1 LPNVPVK
8 LKTAHCSKVE
18 AETVLC
24 EVCRRATII
33 HSPVPFAVISHLQQA
48 VLGIV
53 TLTAVGANQVPAPM
67 GALVVVIFRHRESCA
82 TAAGDEKHLEA
93 ALISLEH
100 FLASLS
106 YQLTR
111 FDFDRWD
118 ARN

>member
-1 LPNVPVK
+1 VPVK
-8 LKTAHCSKVE
+8 LKPRTVQKWKWKPFS
-18 AETVLC
+18 AESADGLTV
-24 EVCRRATII
+24 I
-33 HSPVPFAVISHLQQA
+33 HSPVPFAVISLLQQA

-67 GALVVVIFRHRESCA
+67 RALVVVVLRHREGCA